1 MSTEAQAPGGY
12 PSWWRRLVVFATRGN
27 GQPGSVHLPLRRL
40 GGPGWAWR
48 LGTWALVAADLLL
61 LTRSMWGYAGF
72 FVVFPLLWLVHTKY
86 WAASLSLLV
95 FGAGVAAAD
104 AARGDPNW
112 WQIAVVTVLVS
123 LMTGTWMTRAQMA
136 RADALEAL
144 AAKDAAMS
152 ALARTQDELVAAEHA
167 AGAAIERERW
177 AREVHDTL
185 AQGFVSV
192 VTLSQAALA
201 EVDGEPGHENDPG
214 PDGAHDVRVRLAQI
228 EEVARDNLTEARAL
242 VEGQAPGA
250 LRENSLEEALRR
262 LVGSQGRHGLT
273 ARLSLD
279 LPVELPATLQVV
291 VLRLVQESLSNVARH
306 ARAERAQ
313 VRVAVKR
320 GELVVSVQDDGI
332 GAAGTPE
339 GAGLTGMR
347 SRVEALGGRLSV
359 SPWRAEGLGGRVGTV
374 VEARMPL

>member
-1 MSTEAQAPGGY
+1 MSRAQASDGCPQ
-12 PSWWRRLVVFATRGN
+12 WWRRFLAFATRGN
-27 GQPGSVHLPLRRL
+27 GQPGSVHMPLGRL
-40 GGPGWAWR
+40 GLPGWAWR
-48 LGTWALVAADLLL
+48 LGTWVLAVVNLAV
-61 LTRSMWGYAGF
+61 LTRSPWGYWGF
-72 FVVFPLLWLVHTKY
+72 FLIFGLLWLVHTRY
-86 WAASLSLLV
+86 WSACLAVLV
-95 FGAGVAAAD
+95 FGVGIAAAD
-104 AARGDPNW
+104 VARGDPAG
-112 WQIAVVTVLVS
+112 WQVAMVTILISLV
-123 LMTGTWMTRAQMA
+123 TGTWMTQAHMA

-144 AAKDAAMS
+144 AAKETALS

-167 AGAAIERERW
+167 AGAAVERERW

-192 VTLSQAALA
+192 VTLAQAALA
-201 EVDGEPGHENDPG
+201 EADGEPGPQNNAG
-214 PDGAHDVRVRLAQI
+214 PAGPHDVRARLVQI

-242 VEGQAPGA
+242 VEGRAPGA
-250 LRENSLEEALRR
+250 LREDGLEGALCR
-262 LVGSQGRHGLT
+262 LVESQGRHGVT
-273 ARLSLD
+273 ARLSLE

-313 VRVAVKR
+313 VRVAAES
-320 GELVVSVQDDGI
+320 GDLVVSVQDDGVGTV
-332 GAAGTPE
+332 GAPE

-359 SPWRAEGLGGRVGTV
+359 SPWRAGGRGIRAGTV